1 MTWMSLKKET
11 IKMLIQDSQKRIS
24 IEVPNMN
31 LETEDRLKL
40 MDFIHILEMSSIPTI
55 FKYFKL
61 PGVLKIN
68 KNNFVVDLMEAS
80 NNNYNLLHSVV
91 KVYKE
96 IWILFLKYTNDE
108 IDMDTLTSNIFPIV
122 NSIYNNIDINVEVHT
137 GNDDSTVDLE
147 FYANKEL
154 VARIVDVTNPFLK
167 SFEPFTDKV
176 NLFQLIKIIDE
187 KLNTGDSLLKIQRRC
202 ISFSGIQ
209 QEFVELLSFLN
220 ETKELSHE

>member
-1 MTWMSLKKET
+1 MSLKET

-31 LETEDRLKL
+31 LETEDRVKL

-68 KNNFVVDLMEAS
+68 KNNFAVDLMEAV
-80 NNNYNLLHSVV
+80 NDNYNLLHSVV

-122 NSIYNNIDINVEVHT
+122 NSIYNNIDISVEIRT
-137 GNDDSTVDLE
+137 GNDDPTVDLE

-167 SFEPFTDKV
+167 SFEQFTDKV

-187 KLNTGDSLLKIQRRC
+187 KLNTGDSLLKVQRRC
-202 ISFSGIQ
+202 ISFSDIQ
-209 QEFVELLSFLN
+209 QEFVELLSFIN

>member
-1 MTWMSLKKET
+1 
-11 IKMLIQDSQKRIS
+11 MLIQDSEKRIS

-31 LETEDRLKL
+31 LETDDRVKL

-68 KNNFVVDLMEAS
+68 KNNFAVDLEDS
-80 NNNYNLLHSVV
+80 PNDKYNLLHSVV

-108 IDMDTLTSNIFPIV
+108 IDMDTLTSDIFPIV
-122 NSIYNNIDINVEVHT
+122 NSIYNNIDIYVDVRT
-137 GNDDSTVDLE
+137 GKDDPTVDLD

-167 SFEPFTDKV
+167 TFEEFTDKV
-176 NLFQLIKIIDE
+176 NLFQLIKIIDK
-187 KLNTGDSLLKIQRRC
+187 KLNDDDSLLNRQRRC
-202 ISFSGIQ
+202 IMFADIQ
-209 QEFVELLSFLN
+209 QEYVTLLSLIN

>member
-1 MTWMSLKKET
+1 
-11 IKMLIQDSQKRIS
+11 
-24 IEVPNMN
+24 
-31 LETEDRLKL
+31 
-40 MDFIHILEMSSIPTI
+40 
-55 FKYFKL
+55 
-61 PGVLKIN
+61 
-68 KNNFVVDLMEAS
+68 MEAV
-80 NNNYNLLHSVV
+80 NDNYNLLHSVV

-122 NSIYNNIDINVEVHT
+122 NSIYNNIDISVEIRT
-137 GNDDSTVDLE
+137 GNDDPTVDLE

-167 SFEPFTDKV
+167 SFEQFTDKV

-187 KLNTGDSLLKIQRRC
+187 KLNTGDSLLKVQRRC
-202 ISFSGIQ
+202 ISFSDIQ
-209 QEFVELLSFLN
+209 QEFVELLSFIN

>member
-1 MTWMSLKKET
+1 
-11 IKMLIQDSQKRIS
+11 MLIQDSEKRIS

-31 LETEDRLKL
+31 LETDDRVKL

-68 KNNFVVDLMEAS
+68 KNNFAVDLEDS
-80 NNNYNLLHSVV
+80 PNDKYNLLHSVV

-122 NSIYNNIDINVEVHT
+122 NSIYNNIDIHVDVRT
-137 GNDDSTVDLE
+137 GKDDPTVDLD

-167 SFEPFTDKV
+167 TFEQFTDKV
-176 NLFQLIKIIDE
+176 NLFQLIKIIDK
-187 KLNTGDSLLKIQRRC
+187 KLNDDDSLLNRQRRC
-202 ISFSGIQ
+202 IMFADIQ
-209 QEFVELLSFLN
+209 QEYVALLSLIN
-220 ETKELSHE
+220 ETKELLHE

>member
-1 MTWMSLKKET
+1 
-11 IKMLIQDSQKRIS
+11 MLIQDSEKRIS

-31 LETEDRLKL
+31 LETDDRVKL

-68 KNNFVVDLMEAS
+68 KNNFAVDLEDS
-80 NNNYNLLHSVV
+80 PNDKYNLLHSVV

-122 NSIYNNIDINVEVHT
+122 NSIYNNIDIHVDVRT
-137 GNDDSTVDLE
+137 GKGDPTVDLD

-167 SFEPFTDKV
+167 TFEQFTDKV
-176 NLFQLIKIIDE
+176 NLFQLIKIIDK
-187 KLNTGDSLLKIQRRC
+187 KLNDDDSLLNRQRRC
-202 ISFSGIQ
+202 IMFADIQ
-209 QEFVELLSFLN
+209 QEYVALLSLIN
-220 ETKELSHE
+220 ETKELLHE

>member
-1 MTWMSLKKET
+1 
-11 IKMLIQDSQKRIS
+11 MLIQDSEKRIS

-31 LETEDRLKL
+31 LETDDRVKL

-68 KNNFVVDLMEAS
+68 KNNFAVDLEDS
-80 NNNYNLLHSVV
+80 PNDKYNLLHSVV

-108 IDMDTLTSNIFPIV
+108 IDMDTLTSDIFPIV
-122 NSIYNNIDINVEVHT
+122 NSIYNNIDIHVDVRT
-137 GNDDSTVDLE
+137 GKDDPTVDLD

-167 SFEPFTDKV
+167 TFEQFTDKV
-176 NLFQLIKIIDE
+176 NLFQLIKIIDK
-187 KLNTGDSLLKIQRRC
+187 KLNDDNSLLNRQRRC
-202 ISFSGIQ
+202 IMFADIQ
-209 QEFVELLSFLN
+209 QEYVALLSLIN